1 MSEIQIYS
9 EGFELVINVDGVRV
23 SLNLSAAQQLQAA
36 LAQAVPLLQKEHEVA
51 LASHQ
56 VLLSALNQ
64 ALAGWDNQFDPQR
77 SLACDIL
84 ATGQIKGA
92 FEVLEAVSGPEV
104 AWNGFASLLA
114 MQPDGWVTLR
124 SEWPM
129 PLLIGLSEL
138 AGIAPSETVLA
149 RLWNANAWDRGLLL
163 ACESIPPSELSDT
176 VSERLLT
183 VVKSVQELPPGRFMM
198 GAEGTDAWPFEGPIH
213 EVTLSQTIHIM
224 RYPVTQ
230 LLYWSVMDSN
240 PALHSGATRPV
251 EQISWLDACRFC
263 NALSLQDGLEAVYLI
278 DDDASV
284 HWDPNRSG
292 YRLPTEAEWERAA
305 QGSQPGPFAGGD
317 PDGMAWYVDNSND
330 HTHAVGQRNAN
341 GFGLYDVCG
350 NVWEWCFDGYDAD
363 FYAHEAA
370 GFDPVGSLHCS
381 EHVCRGGSYL
391 DKAKSLRVHLRGR
404 FDLSTVWSALGCRLV
419 IQKPYQHW
427 EQD

>member
-56 VLLSALNQ
+56 VLLSTLNQ

-138 AGIAPSETVLA
+138 ASSPLVRPCSPDFGTPM
-149 RLWNANAWDRGLLL
+149 
-163 ACESIPPSELSDT
+163 
-176 VSERLLT
+176 
-183 VVKSVQELPPGRFMM
+183 PGT
-198 GAEGTDAWPFEGPIH
+198 EGCCWP
-213 EVTLSQTIHIM
+213 V
-224 RYPVTQ
+224 
-230 LLYWSVMDSN
+230 N
-240 PALHSGATRPV
+240 P
-251 EQISWLDACRFC
+251 F
-263 NALSLQDGLEAVYLI
+263 
-278 DDDASV
+278 
-284 HWDPNRSG
+284 
-292 YRLPTEAEWERAA
+292 
-305 QGSQPGPFAGGD
+305 PF
-317 PDGMAWYVDNSND
+317 
-330 HTHAVGQRNAN
+330 
-341 GFGLYDVCG
+341 
-350 NVWEWCFDGYDAD
+350 
-363 FYAHEAA
+363 
-370 GFDPVGSLHCS
+370 
-381 EHVCRGGSYL
+381 
-391 DKAKSLRVHLRGR
+391 
-404 FDLSTVWSALGCRLV
+404 
-419 IQKPYQHW
+419 
-427 EQD
+427 